1 MNEILAQSTIRGRR
15 QKLAQMT
22 SGKGTDGVYTAT
34 LERIMGQDGDQG
46 ELGLRALTWVS
57 QSERQLGVEELCH
70 ALGIEEDS
78 TGLDPE
84 NVPAI
89 ETLLSCCLGLV
100 SVDEE
105 GSRVRLIHLTLQEYL
120 GRRPDL
126 FGSAHSKMA
135 DVCLT
140 YLNFQSIKDLSP
152 TLQEPPK
159 TAPFLG
165 YASRYWGVHARKK
178 LTERTKSLA
187 LQLLKQYG
195 HHISQRMLL
204 LDQELRNPWRRA
216 SGEGGTSGLHAI
228 AYFGVAEIATVMISS
243 GSWKVNKRDS
253 WYFTPLMWAV
263 RNNNREVCKVLLE
276 LGGANPNLADRTG
289 QTPLSI

>member
-1 MNEILAQSTIRGRR
+1 MGLTIR
-15 QKLAQMT
+15 A
-22 SGKGTDGVYTAT
+22 A
-34 LERIMGQDGDQG
+34 
-46 ELGLRALTWVS
+46 LGA
-57 QSERQLGVEELCH
+57 EELCH

-78 TGLDPE
+78 TDMDPE

-100 SVDEE
+100 AVDEE

-120 GRRPDL
+120 SGRPDL

-165 YASRYWGVHARKK
+165 YSSCYWGVHARKE

-187 LQLLKQYG
+187 LQLREQYD
-195 HHISQRMLL
+195 HHVAARILL
-204 LDQELRNPWRRA
+204 VDQGFYDYQLPH
-216 SGEGGTSGLHAI
+216 GEDSGTSGLHTI
-228 AYFGVAEIATVMISS
+228 ASFGVAELATVMINS
-243 GSWKVNKRDS
+243 GSWEVNKWDS
-253 WYFTPLMWAV
+253 KQLTPLLWAV
-263 RNNNREVCKVLLE
+263 RNNNREVCEVLLE
-276 LGGANPNLADRTG
+276 LGGANSNIGDGEGCTLLELLDAARHTQLIG
-289 QTPLSI
+289 HAYRICT